1 MSAINGR
8 IKKLYRHKKKWAK
21 RNNIDSFRLYDR
33 DIPDFPFIVDIHGH
47 YCVIYKRSIDKIDAD
62 KNHLPL
68 LIEAIKEHT
77 QLNEENIFIKERKVQ
92 GQDFQ
97 YEKSKGETPLV
108 SQEGEL
114 KFKLLLNK
122 YIDTGLFL
130 DHRPLRQLLA
140 KEKFS
145 GKSVLN
151 LFCYTGSLSVASAY
165 AGATVTSVDMSNTY
179 LDWAKENFKLNELDI
194 NKNSFIREDVLKYLN
209 DEAQKQEKK
218 YDVIILDPPSMSK
231 SKKMD
236 VVFDVQKDHEMLVE
250 HCSKLLN
257 DGGVLYFSNNLR
269 SFKLSESVQQSF
281 EVKDMTRWSIPED
294 FHDQKIH
301 KLYKIHLH
309 S

>member
-33 DIPDFPFIVDIHGH
+33 DIPDFPFIVDIHGQ

-108 SQEGEL
+108 SQEGDL

-140 KEKFS
+140 KENFS

-165 AGATVTSVDMSNTY
+165 AGASVTSVDMSNTY
-179 LDWAKENFKLNELDI
+179 LDWAKENFKLNEIDI
-194 NKNSFIREDVLKYLN
+194 NKHSFIREDVLKYLN
-209 DEAQKQEKK
+209 DEAQKQEQK

-250 HCSKLLN
+250 QCSKLLN

>member
-33 DIPDFPFIVDIHGH
+33 DIPDFPFIVDIHGQ

-140 KEKFS
+140 KENYS
-145 GKSVLN
+145 GKGVLN

-194 NKNSFIREDVLKYLN
+194 NKHSFIREDVLKYLN

-218 YDVIILDPPSMSK
+218 YDVIILDPPSVSK

-281 EVKDMTRWSIPED
+281 EVKDMTKWSIPED

>member
-33 DIPDFPFIVDIHGH
+33 DIPDFPFIVDIHGQ

-77 QLNEENIFIKERKVQ
+77 QLNEEHIFIKERKVQ

-108 SQEGEL
+108 SKEGDL

-140 KEKFS
+140 KEDFI
-145 GKSVLN
+145 GKNVLN

-179 LDWAKENFKLNELDI
+179 LDWAKVNFKLNELDI
-194 NKNSFIREDVLKYLN
+194 NKHSFIREDVLKYLKE
-209 DEAQKQEKK
+209 EAQKQEKK

-236 VVFDVQKDHEMLVE
+236 VVFDVQKDHEILVE
-250 HCSKLLN
+250 YCTKLLAEN
-257 DGGVLYFSNNLR
+257 GVLYFSNNLR
-269 SFKLSESVQQSF
+269 SFKLNESVQQSF
-281 EVKDMTRWSIPED
+281 VVKDMTKWSIPED

>member
-33 DIPDFPFIVDIHGH
+33 DIPDFPFIVDIHGQ

-108 SQEGEL
+108 SQEGDL

-140 KEKFS
+140 KENFS

-165 AGATVTSVDMSNTY
+165 AGASVTSVDMSNTY
-179 LDWAKENFKLNELDI
+179 LDWAKENFKLNEIDI
-194 NKNSFIREDVLKYLN
+194 NKHSFIREDVLKYLN
-209 DEAQKQEKK
+209 DEAQKQEQK

>member
-33 DIPDFPFIVDIHGH
+33 DIPDFPFIVDIHGQ
-47 YCVIYKRSIDKIDAD
+47 YCVIYKRSIEKIDAD

-68 LIEAIKEHT
+68 LIEAIREHT
-77 QLNEENIFIKERKVQ
+77 QINEENIFIKERKVQ
-92 GQDFQ
+92 GQNFQ
-97 YEKSKGETPLV
+97 YEKSKGETPLITK
-108 SQEGEL
+108 EGDL
-114 KFKLLLNK
+114 KFKLILNK

-140 KEKFS
+140 KENFTQKR
-145 GKSVLN
+145 VLN

-165 AGATVTSVDMSNTY
+165 AGASVTSVDMSNTY
-179 LDWAKENFKLNELDI
+179 IEWAKENFILNELDI
-194 NKNSFIREDVLKYLN
+194 NKHSFIREDVLKYLK

-218 YDVIILDPPSMSK
+218 FDIIILDPPSMSK
-231 SKKMD
+231 SKRMD
-236 VVFDVQKDHEMLVE
+236 VVFDIQKDHEMLVE
-250 HCSKLLN
+250 YCSKLLN

-269 SFKLSESVQQSF
+269 SFKLSDSVQHSF
-281 EVKDMTRWSIPED
+281 DVKDLTRWSIPED

>member
-33 DIPDFPFIVDIHGH
+33 DIPDFPFIVDIHGQ

-97 YEKSKGETPLV
+97 YEKSKGETPLI
-108 SQEGEL
+108 SQEGDL

-140 KEKFS
+140 KENFS

-194 NKNSFIREDVLKYLN
+194 NKHSFIREDVLKYLN

-281 EVKDMTRWSIPED
+281 EVKDMTRWSIPVD

>member
-33 DIPDFPFIVDIHGH
+33 DIPDFPFIVDIHAN

-68 LIEAIKEHT
+68 LVEAIKEHT
-77 QLNEENIFIKERKVQ
+77 ELNDDAIFIKERKVQ

-97 YEKSKGETPLV
+97 YEKSKGETPLI
-108 SQEGEL
+108 SQEGNL
-114 KFKLLLNK
+114 KFKLVLNK

-140 KEKFS
+140 KEDFQNK
-145 GKSVLN
+145 KVLN

-194 NKNSFIREDVLKYLN
+194 NKHTFIREDVLKYLK
-209 DEAQKQEKK
+209 DEALKQDKK

-236 VVFDVQKDHEMLVE
+236 VVFDVQKDHELLIE
-250 HCSKLLN
+250 HCSKLLE
-257 DGGVLYFSNNLR
+257 DSGVLYFSNNLR
-269 SFKLSESVQQSF
+269 SFKLSEQVQQSF

-309 S
+309 C

>member
-33 DIPDFPFIVDIHGH
+33 DIPDFPFIVDIHGQ

-77 QLNEENIFIKERKVQ
+77 QLNEEHIFIKERKVQ

-108 SQEGEL
+108 SKEGDL

-140 KEKFS
+140 KENFS
-145 GKSVLN
+145 GKNVLN

-179 LDWAKENFKLNELDI
+179 LDWAKENFKLNELDF
-194 NKNSFIREDVLKYLN
+194 NKHSFIREDVLKYLKE
-209 DEAQKQEKK
+209 EAQKQEKK
-218 YDVIILDPPSMSK
+218 YDIIILDPPSMSK

-257 DGGVLYFSNNLR
+257 ENGILYFSNNLR
-269 SFKLSESVQQSF
+269 SFKLSDSVQNSF
-281 EVKDMTRWSIPED
+281 EVKDMTKWSIPED

>member
-33 DIPDFPFIVDIHGH
+33 DIPDFPFIVDIHGQ

-77 QLNEENIFIKERKVQ
+77 QLNEEHIFIKERKVQ

-108 SQEGEL
+108 SKEGDL

-140 KEKFS
+140 KENFS
-145 GKSVLN
+145 GKNVLN

-194 NKNSFIREDVLKYLN
+194 NKHSFIREDVLKYLKE
-209 DEAQKQEKK
+209 EAQKQEKK
-218 YDVIILDPPSMSK
+218 YDIIILDPPSMSK

-257 DGGVLYFSNNLR
+257 ENGILYFSNNLR
-269 SFKLSESVQQSF
+269 SFKLSDSVQNSF
-281 EVKDMTRWSIPED
+281 EVKDMTKWSIPED